1 MCCIVLHALEKKQ
14 CADKGLS
21 DAEKG
26 ATAGSRKERL
36 LRTVFGN
43 NSLLY
48 LTLVWK
54 PVEFVVGVFSE
65 STFLYIISFSCAFEM
80 QEAFEAKKKKKS
92 TSVVPSKTI
101 CFFCDMQHADTNT
114 CVCNLCRDNPLGE
127 TRPKVPG

>member
-14 CADKGLS
+14 CADRGPS

-80 QEAFEAKKKKKS
+80 QEAFEAKKKKGAPVWFPAKPFVF
-92 TSVVPSKTI
+92 SVI
-101 CFFCDMQHADTNT
+101 CSMQTQT
-114 CVCNLCRDNPLGE
+114 RVCNLCRDNPLGE
-127 TRPKVPG
+127 TRPKEPG

>member
-14 CADKGLS
+14 CADRGPS

-80 QEAFEAKKKKKS
+80 QEAFEAKKKKKKEHQCGS
-92 TSVVPSKTI
+92 QQNHL
-101 CFFCDMQHADTNT
+101 FF
-114 CVCNLCRDNPLGE
+114 L
-127 TRPKVPG
+127 